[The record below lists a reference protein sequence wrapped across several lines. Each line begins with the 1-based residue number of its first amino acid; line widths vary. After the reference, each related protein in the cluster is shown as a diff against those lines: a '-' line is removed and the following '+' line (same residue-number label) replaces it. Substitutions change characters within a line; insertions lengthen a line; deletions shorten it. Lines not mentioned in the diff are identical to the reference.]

1 MTLMAANDARARLA
15 MLNAKGRIMV
25 SCRTTR
31 ELCDMYVAA
40 MAQRAVSTG
49 DDARAASLTIGWI
62 SEELEERDPAA
73 VRKWVRAEEGIERR
87 LISHD
92 KWVEGA
98 SDLAPHSFFGCDQP
112 PA

>member
-1 MTLMAANDARARLA
+1 MTLMTTDDARTRLA
-15 MLNAKGRIMV
+15 ALNAKGRIMV

-40 MAQRAVSTG
+40 MAQRAASTG

-73 VRKWVRAEEGIERR
+73 VRKWVRAEEAIERR
-87 LISHD
+87 LLAHD

-98 SDLAPHSFFGCDQP
+98 SDLAPHPFFGCN
-112 PA
+112 